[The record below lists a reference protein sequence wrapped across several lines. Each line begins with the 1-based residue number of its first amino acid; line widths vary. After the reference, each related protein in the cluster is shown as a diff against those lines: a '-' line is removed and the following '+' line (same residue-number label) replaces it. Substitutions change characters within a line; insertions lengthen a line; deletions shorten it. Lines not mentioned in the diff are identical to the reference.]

1 MNKILMN
8 RAQCLQD
15 STYGEVLV
23 VPFTCSDVPSWAHL
37 HEPAYN
43 RSPAENAMAKD
54 IMERLTNALVKR
66 GYQIV
71 NFSFSSWSLTLKPT
85 NPVN

>member
-1 MNKILMN
+1 MNKILMK
-8 RAQCLQD
+8 RARRLQD
-15 STYGEVLV
+15 YIHGEVLV

-43 RSPAENAMAKD
+43 RSPAENAMAED
-54 IMERLTNALVKR
+54 IMTRLRRAVDTA
-66 GYQIV
+66 GFEIV
-71 NFSFSSWSLTLKPT
+71 NFSFSSMTLTLKPT

>member
-1 MNKILMN
+1 MNKILMGK
-8 RAQCLQD
+8 AQRLQD
-15 STYGEVLV
+15 YTYGEVLI

-43 RSPAENAMAKD
+43 RSPAENAMAED
-54 IMERLTNALVKR
+54 IMKRLTNALVKR
-66 GYQIV
+66 GYEIV
-71 NFSFSSWSLTLKPT
+71 NFSFSSMTLTLKPT

>member
-8 RAQCLQD
+8 QRQRLYD
-15 STYGEVLV
+15 PTFGEVLV

-54 IMERLTNALVKR
+54 IMERLTKALVKR
-66 GYQIV
+66 GFEIV

-85 NPVN
+85 NPVK